1 MPTVLRI
8 EAYRF
13 FFYAGDR
20 DEPPHIHIEFGDNIA
35 KFWLDPVRL
44 HSSKGFKRQ
53 EINRVQRMIEENREN
68 LLRSW
73 YEYFSD

>member
-8 EAYRF
+8 DAYRF
-13 FFYAGDR
+13 FFYAGDH
-20 DEPPHIHIEFGDNIA
+20 DEPIHIHIEDGDNIA

-53 EINRVQRMIEENREN
+53 EINRLQEIVEENLEI